1 MANCVRRSNALLG
14 YVHCD
19 TLMCTVYHRACTGVH
34 RAARLL
40 RPPPV
45 AIPHL
50 SRIRSCSP
58 TPGRYSPNLVFR
70 DALLRG
76 HPTIAQ
82 WVGEKA
88 VRCRPPPTHR
98 RARRCRA
105 HHLAQR
111 PPPALLPQYTT
122 LVAAAVV
129 MPSLFQR
136 FLPGPGEGPSREAM
150 ESNYLNLHA
159 IGKMVDAASG
169 QQTSLKAKF
178 HFPGDTGYLYT
189 AKMLVEAGMQ
199 LLEDKGQGGV
209 LSPAAAFGS
218 SGKLVLRLG
227 KELGAKLEIGEVK
240 HV

>member
-1 MANCVRRSNALLG
+1 M
-14 YVHCD
+14 
-19 TLMCTVYHRACTGVH
+19 
-34 RAARLL
+34 L

-45 AIPHL
+45 ASP
-50 SRIRSCSP
+50 SRSRSRSRSP
-58 TPGRYSPNLVFR
+58 TPGRYSPNLVFS

-88 VRCRPPPTHR
+88 VRCCPPPTRR
-98 RARRCRA
+98 RARFPA
-105 HHLAQR
+105 PNASPSAPR
-111 PPPALLPQYTT
+111 PPCTAQYSA

-129 MPSLFQR
+129 MPSIFQR
-136 FLPGPGEGPSREAM
+136 FLPGPGEGPSRPAM

-169 QQTSLKAKF
+169 QQTSLKAKY

-199 LLEDKGQGGV
+199 LLEEKGQGGV

-218 SGKLVLRLG
+218 SGKLVLRLD
-227 KELGAKLEIGEVK
+227 KELGAKLEIGEA
-240 HV
+240 

>member
-1 MANCVRRSNALLG
+1 MCTDVHCVYTGHALGSTALLG
-14 YVHCD
+14 CCAQCPS
-19 TLMCTVYHRACTGVH
+19 L
-34 RAARLL
+34 
-40 RPPPV
+40 PPPT
-45 AIPHL
+45 PQL
-50 SRIRSCSP
+50 SRSRSRSRSP
-58 TPGRYSPNLVFR
+58 TPDRYSPNLVYG

-76 HPTIAQ
+76 HPTMAQ

-98 RARRCRA
+98 RTRRLRA
-105 HHLAQR
+105 HRLAQR
-111 PPPALLPQYTT
+111 APPTLLPQYTT

-150 ESNYLNLHA
+150 ESNFLNLHG

-169 QQTSLKAKF
+169 QQTTLKAKY

-218 SGKLVLRLG
+218 SGKLVLRLD
-227 KELGAKLEIGEVK
+227 KELGAKLEVGEA
-240 HV
+240 